1 VKNLM
6 KLVVA
11 VLLVAAS
18 YRLDAQVTSDRILR
32 AAEEPQNWLT
42 YSGGYS
48 SQRYSLLKQ
57 IDTSN
62 VKNLELKWMFQ
73 NQVFGPWETSP
84 LVVDGVMYLTQRPND
99 VIALDAKTGRVFW
112 QYRYTN
118 SGRQQVCC
126 GAQNR
131 GVAILG
137 DTLFMGTLDAHLVAL
152 DAKNGKPL
160 WNVLVADDKLAYSI
174 TLAPLVVKDKV
185 IVGVGGA
192 EYGIR
197 GFVAA
202 YDPKNGKELWRF
214 YTIPG
219 KGEPGSESWSGQA
232 WEHGGGSVWVT
243 GSYDPALNL
252 TYWGV
257 GNPGPDWNPDQR
269 PGDNLYTDSVVALDA
284 DTGKLKWH
292 YQFTP
297 NDAYDYDSVQVPV
310 LADLMWKGSLTK
322 AMLWGNRNGNFYV
335 LDRET
340 GKFLSGTPF
349 VKVTWMNGFDEG
361 GRPIQTPQPAGMPTY
376 PGVQGGTNWYSPSY
390 SPRTGLFYLS
400 AWENYGSVYRKEPV
414 EYEPGR
420 RFNGGAGATVKPVPD
435 APVMPGAAAARPS
448 INTWT
453 NLVGN
458 GAVIAIDP
466 KTGQAKWKFQM
477 YDVTDA
483 GILTTAGDVLF
494 TGGREGVLSCTRCT
508 HRNRA
513 VEGCSRRSGHERAG
527 YLLCGRQTVRDRQ
540 LRQRHGDV
548 RTTGISRSVVRVVR
562 VVLITDAALGLFR
575 ELLQLFGPVLDDD
588 EAGAR
593 C

>member
-1 VKNLM
+1 MWSPICSRL
-6 KLVVA
+6 
-11 VLLVAAS
+11 AAS

-32 AAEEPQNWLT
+32 AADEPQNWLT
-42 YSGGYS
+42 YSGGYA

-62 VKNLELKWMFQ
+62 AKTLELKWMVQ

-84 LVVDGVMYLTQRPND
+84 LVVDGIMYLTQRPND
-99 VIALDAKTGRVFW
+99 VMAVDAKTGRLFW
-112 QYRYTN
+112 LYRYTN

-131 GVAILG
+131 GVAMLG
-137 DTLFMGTLDAHLVAL
+137 DTLFMGTLDAHLVAI

-160 WNVLVADDKLAYSI
+160 WTTLVADDKLSYSI

-202 YDPKNGKELWRF
+202 YDPKNGKELCRF

-219 KGEPGSESWSGQA
+219 QGEKGSETWSGQA

-269 PGDNLYTDSVVALDA
+269 PGDNLYTDSVVALDP
-284 DTGKLKWH
+284 DSGKLKWH

-310 LADLMWKGSLTK
+310 LADLMWKGTLTK

-340 GKFLSGTPF
+340 GKFLSGSPF
-349 VKVTWMNGFDEG
+349 VKVNWMNGWDEG
-361 GRPIQTPQPAGMPTY
+361 GKPLQTPQPLGMPTY

-390 SPRTGLFYLS
+390 SPRTGLFYVS
-400 AWENYGSVYRKEPV
+400 AWENYGSIYRKEPV
-414 EYEPGR
+414 EYEAGR
-420 RFNGGAGATVKPVPD
+420 RFNGGAGATMKTVPD
-435 APVMPGAAAARPS
+435 APVMPGPQAARSP

-466 KTGQAKWKFQM
+466 KTGQSKWKFQM
-477 YDVTDA
+477 YDVTDS

-494 TGGREGVLSCTRCT
+494 TGGREGYFYALDARTGTVLWKTYLGGAIMSAPVTYSVDGKQYVVV
-508 HRNRA
+508 N
-513 VEGCSRRSGHERAG
+513 SGNVMA
-527 YLLCGRQTVRDRQ
+527 TFA
-540 LRQRHGDV
+540 LR
-548 RTTGISRSVVRVVR
+548 
-562 VVLITDAALGLFR
+562 
-575 ELLQLFGPVLDDD
+575 E
-588 EAGAR
+588 
-593 C
+593 

>member
-1 VKNLM
+1 M

-57 IDTSN
+57 IDTST

-99 VIALDAKTGRVFW
+99 VIALDAKSGRVFW

-160 WNVLVADDKLAYSI
+160 WNVLVADDKLAYSV

-448 INTWT
+448 LNTWT

-466 KTGQAKWKFQM
+466 KTGQPKWKFQM

-494 TGGREGVLSCTRCT
+494 TGGREGYFHALDARTGTVLWK
-508 HRNRA
+508 
-513 VEGCSRRSGHERAG
+513 
-527 YLLCGRQTVRDRQ
+527 
-540 LRQRHGDV
+540 
-548 RTTGISRSVVRVVR
+548 
-562 VVLITDAALGLFR
+562 AALGGAIMSAPVTYSVDGKQYVIVNSGNVMATFGLR
-575 ELLQLFGPVLDDD
+575 E
-588 EAGAR
+588 
-593 C
+593 